1 MKLKSALE
9 ERDNAKAEK
18 KDSEKTVE
26 IEIREKNGEIK
37 ALKVAVM
44 KSSK

>member
-1 MKLKSALE
+1 MQ
-9 ERDNAKAEK
+9 RQ
-18 KDSEKTVE
+18 KTVE